1 MECPSGWIFARTPA
15 LRLKNTNL
23 GYSCKKCLEWPMR
36 TYQFQ
41 ALNTHGQK
49 IRGTIPASSQAHA
62 LHSLQLKRL
71 QPIYLQPQRF
81 SWLRNNRSNTWT
93 IEWAKDV
100 GFFLKQ
106 GLSLLESLQASK
118 LRLNQTQKQFI
129 DVLLEG
135 LYGGSTLSKILSEHQ
150 IFPKL
155 FIGLLYV
162 SEATGQYAQAFE
174 DYAFLRQEEA
184 EFFKQLRTSLQYPLV
199 LAIIIFGMVIG
210 FSEFLFPVALEFFK
224 SNNFEQHLATTL
236 FIHFAETLKSI
247 LKAFTN
253 VPLVLA
259 LFVSFYL
266 ASKTTRIKYAFSWL
280 SIKWPI
286 FGSIYLE
293 TLQSFYLKS
302 FSTLLQRGHHVVQAA
317 NYSADI
323 LQNVYLK
330 KQAHLIEQAIKQE
343 GKVSTSVASFLN
355 LSKPLADLLMTGEKT
370 AQIAVYSDICAQTL
384 KNHCQQKLK
393 KILAWTGP
401 ILVSIMGIVMIW
413 MVVAIVVP
421 LYDQIARM
429 D

>member
-1 MECPSGWIFARTPA
+1 
-15 LRLKNTNL
+15 
-23 GYSCKKCLEWPMR
+23 MR

-41 ALNTHGQK
+41 ALNIYGQK
-49 IRGTIPASSQAHA
+49 VRGAIPANNREQA
-62 LHSLQLKRL
+62 LHSLKLKHL

-81 SWLRNNRSNTWT
+81 SWLRNNRSNIWT

-100 GFFLKQ
+100 GFFLRA
-106 GLSLLESLQASK
+106 GLSLSESLAASK
-118 LRLNQTQKQFI
+118 LRLKQEKKQFI
-129 DVLLEG
+129 DMLLEG
-135 LYGGSTLSKILSEHQ
+135 LYGGLSLSQILSEHK

-155 FIGLLYV
+155 FIGLLKV
-162 SEATGQYAQAFE
+162 AEATGQYAQAFE
-174 DYAFLRQEEA
+174 DYALLKQEET
-184 EFFKQLRTSLQYPLV
+184 EFFKQLRSSLQYPLV
-199 LAIIIFGMVIG
+199 LSFIILGMVIG

-224 SNNFEQHLATTL
+224 NNNLEQHVSTTW
-236 FIHFAETLKSI
+236 FIHFAEALTSI

-253 VPLVLA
+253 VPLMLA
-259 LFVSFYL
+259 VFISFYL
-266 ASKTTRIKYAFSWL
+266 ASKITKLKYVLSWL
-280 SIKWPI
+280 SIKFPV
-286 FGSIYLE
+286 FGYIYLE

-302 FSTLLQRGHHVVQAA
+302 FATLLQRGHHVVQAA

-323 LQNVYLK
+323 LQNEYLK
-330 KQAHLIEQAIKQE
+330 KQAYKIERSIRNE
-343 GKVSTSVASFLN
+343 GKISTSLTHFLK
-355 LSKPLADLLMTGEKT
+355 LPEPLADLLLTGEKT
-370 AQIAVYSDICAQTL
+370 AQIAIYSDICAQTL